1 MTDAPHTVKV
11 RLRVEG
17 MDCASCAIKIET
29 ALHRLAGVSDVV
41 VSVPAGTVIVTH
53 DRRELEDRIRDR
65 ISGLG
70 YQVTGSEQ
78 IGVKTPPFK
87 QGCNNQSSDGGQT
100 HSHIHDHTSS
110 GQLWWQTRKGMLT
123 IASGLTLAMAY
134 VLGS

>member
-78 IGVKTPPFK
+78 IGVKTLHLNK
-87 QGCNNQSSDGGQT
+87 DVIIN
-100 HSHIHDHTSS
+100 
-110 GQLWWQTRKGMLT
+110 
-123 IASGLTLAMAY
+123 LAM
-134 VLGS
+134 VGKPIRTSTTTLRVVSFGGKPVKGCLPSLPD